1 MRKCE
6 VTGVKKLTLSA
17 TAKDRYTTYGLVVL
31 IAVAVQLFVSYGNA
45 SNSFKG
51 LLVPTCVYVL
61 AALSLNLVVGVSGEL
76 SLGQAGFMCI
86 GAYVGATFSV
96 ITAES
101 IASDAVRFTIAILLG
116 GIVAGVFGF
125 LIGIPVLRLR
135 GDYLAIV
142 TLAFGEII
150 KSVCG
155 NLYLSADKNGLFV
168 ALDVKAKSA
177 HDFDVATK
185 VDYVNGALGING
197 IPRTSNIRV
206 NEWAFV
212 VCMAVILIA
221 VIVMLNFIDSKQGR
235 AVMAARDNRI
245 AAEAMGVNV
254 TRAKMTAFVMSAFFA
269 GVAGVLYAH
278 NYNVLDTSNF
288 DYNQSILILVFVV
301 LGGMTK
307 MRSVMISTII
317 LYVLPEALRGLNK
330 WRMLIY
336 AIVLIAMMLINNS
349 VAIKK
354 LVEKIQAKFAKGTEN
369 KEGGA
374 A

>member
-1 MRKCE
+1 M
-6 VTGVKKLTLSA
+6 KKLTLSA

>member
-1 MRKCE
+1 MKNFSMTRN
-6 VTGVKKLTLSA
+6 T
-17 TAKDRYTTYGLVVL
+17 KDRYVTYGLVAFL
-31 IAVAVQLFVSYGNA
+31 TVAVQLYISFGNA
-45 SNSFKG
+45 NNSFKG
-51 LLVPTCVYVL
+51 LLVPTCVYIL
-61 AALSLNLVVGVSGEL
+61 AALSLNLVVGISGEL

-86 GAYVGATFSV
+86 GAYAGATFSV
-96 ITAES
+96 MTEKLIEQDMLRFP
-101 IASDAVRFTIAILLG
+101 IALLLG
-116 GIVAGVFGF
+116 GVVAAFFGF

-155 NLYLSADKNGLFV
+155 NLYLSSDKNGIFV
-168 ALDVKAKSA
+168 ALDVNAKTN
-177 HDFDVATK
+177 HVFDVATQR
-185 VDYVNGALGING
+185 DFINGALGISK

-212 VCMAVILIA
+212 ICMVVIFIA
-221 VIVMLNFIDSKQGR
+221 LVVMLNFIDSKHGR

-245 AAEAMGVNV
+245 AAEAMGVNI

-307 MRSVMISTII
+307 MRSVMIATII

-336 AIVLIAMMLINNS
+336 AIVLIVMMLVNNS
-349 VAIKK
+349 ATLKKIKEK
-354 LVEKIQAKFAKGTEN
+354 LSAKKAPKADAKGEDT
-369 KEGGA
+369 EGGVA

>member
-177 HDFDVATK
+177 HAFDAATK

-212 VCMAVILIA
+212 ICMAVILIA

-254 TRAKMTAFVMSAFFA
+254 TRSKMTAFVMSAFFA

-354 LVEKIQAKFAKGTEN
+354 LVEKIQAKFAKGAEN

>member
-1 MRKCE
+1 M
-6 VTGVKKLTLSA
+6 KKLSISKNA
-17 TAKDRYTTYGLVVL
+17 QDRYITYGLVAV
-31 IAVAVQLFVSYGNA
+31 IAVAVQLYITYGNA
-45 SNSFKG
+45 GNFFKG

-86 GAYVGATFSV
+86 GAYAGATFSLM
-96 ITAES
+96 TKEL
-101 IASDAVRFTIAILLG
+101 IASDWVRFPIALILG
-116 GIVAGVFGF
+116 GLIAAVFGF
-125 LIGIPVLRLR
+125 VIGIPVLRLR

-150 KSVCG
+150 KSLCG
-155 NLYLSADKNGLFV
+155 NLYLSTDKNGLFV
-168 ALDVKAKSA
+168 ALDVKAKTA
-177 HDFDVATK
+177 HTFDAATQQDFI
-185 VDYVNGALGING
+185 NGPLGIAK

-212 VCMAVILIA
+212 ICMVVILIA
-221 VIVMLNFIDSKQGR
+221 VVVMLNFIDSKHGR

-245 AAEAMGVNV
+245 AAEAMGVNI
-254 TRAKMTAFVMSAFFA
+254 TRAKMMAFVISAFFA
-269 GVAGVLYAH
+269 GVAGVLYSH
-278 NYNVLDTSNF
+278 NYNSLDTSNF

-317 LYVLPEALRGLNK
+317 LYILPEALRGLNK

-336 AIVLIAMMLINNS
+336 AIVLIAMMIINNS
-349 VAIKK
+349 AFLKKILEKLSAKKAAKAGDKEVA
-354 LVEKIQAKFAKGTEN
+354 A
-369 KEGGA
+369 
-374 A
+374 